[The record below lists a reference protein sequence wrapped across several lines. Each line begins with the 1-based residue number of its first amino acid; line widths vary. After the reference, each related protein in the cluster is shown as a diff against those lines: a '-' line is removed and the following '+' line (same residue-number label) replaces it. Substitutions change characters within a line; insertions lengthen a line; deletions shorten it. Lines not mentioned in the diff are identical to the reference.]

1 MSELQNKLI
10 AKTFQIGV
18 SNDLLQEAL
27 SIFEPKTMNLPK
39 ERPQNFMSE
48 KETCRFCGG
57 ISRSTL
63 WHWRNAGLKSYPIGG
78 RRLFLSEDVRNFI
91 IQQAAMKPTA
101 DTVDTVD
108 ESKKG
113 ESYHE

>member
-10 AKTFQIGV
+10 AKIFQVGV

-27 SIFEPKTMNLPK
+27 NIFEPRTMNILK
-39 ERPQNFMSE
+39 EKPQNFMSE

-63 WHWRNAGLKSYPIGG
+63 WHWRRAGLKSYPVGG
-78 RRLFLSEDVRNFI
+78 RRLFLSEDVRSFI
-91 IQQAAMKPTA
+91 FQQPAMKPTV

-108 ESKKG
+108 ESKPG
-113 ESYHE
+113 EKS